1 MSFAEQINLAM
12 TPAFVA
18 RVQAAMVKSA
28 IAVSS
33 ENPETPAHVTRVQW
47 ATQVLRDPAHYA
59 TRMAFGVAANPVIT
73 ADSPDDAIEYTV
85 NSVWNAYAG
94 VVTTP
99 EPEAV
104 E

>member
-1 MSFAEQINLAM
+1 MSFRDNTELAQFA
-12 TPAFVA
+12 PFVA

-28 IAVSS
+28 IAVNS
-33 ENPETPAHVTRVQW
+33 EDPATAAHATRVQW

-59 TRMAFGVAANPVIT
+59 ARTAFGVAVNPVIT
-73 ADSPDDAIEYTV
+73 AESPDDAIEFTV
-85 NSVWNAYAG
+85 NSAWNAYAG
-94 VVTTP
+94 VITTP

>member
-1 MSFAEQINLAM
+1 MNFAEQINLAM

-33 ENPETPAHVTRVQW
+33 EDPETVGHATRTQW

-73 ADSPDDAIEYTV
+73 VDSGDSDIEFTV

-94 VVTTP
+94 VIVT
-99 EPEAV
+99 EAA

>member
-12 TPAFVA
+12 TPAFIA

-33 ENPETPAHVTRVQW
+33 EDPETPAHATRVQW

-59 TRMAFGVAANPVIT
+59 ARIAFGVAANPDIT
-73 ADSPDDAIEYTV
+73 ADSPDDAIEFTV

-94 VVTTP
+94 VVASPPPDVT
-99 EPEAV
+99 E
-104 E
+104 

>member
-1 MSFAEQINLAM
+1 MSFAEQINLAI

-18 RVQAAMVKSA
+18 RVQAAMVKAA

-33 ENPETPAHVTRVQW
+33 EDPSTEAHSTRVQW

-59 TRMAFGVAANPVIT
+59 ARMAFGVAANPIIT
-73 ADSPDDAIEYTV
+73 AESSDSDIEFTV

-94 VVTTP
+94 VITTP